1 MNKNKETLR
10 ASKQI
15 VMSGIRPTGFL
26 HLGNYFGAIRNYV
39 KMQDDYE
46 CYFMVADLHS
56 LTTHPDTSELKSNV
70 HRVLAENI
78 ACGLDPERVALYC
91 QSHLYQTGELY
102 LYLNMLAYKGE
113 LEKTPTF
120 KDKVRQHPN
129 NVNAGLLTY
138 PVLMAA
144 DILIH
149 RAKYVPVGKDQEQH
163 LEIARNYV
171 NLARSLGSDE
181 SSLDIMGIEI
191 SRLNAMLLSAALG
204 DSVYPVIPTNLE
216 EMTIACESGKIIVSG
231 GLHPGQS
238 TNATSALI
246 CEKIK
251 ADRFLNATDVNGIY
265 DSDPNK
271 NPKAKMFREITIKKC
286 MGLLNNEST
295 QAGSYDLMDIVALKV
310 IERSKIPTRVI
321 KSDPKVIRNL
331 VMKNSQS
338 GTKITA

>member
-1 MNKNKETLR
+1 MKNSKTL
-10 ASKQI
+10 KQKKKI
-15 VMSGIRPTGFL
+15 LVIKLSGSVFNFKTTS
-26 HLGNYFGAIRNYV
+26 
-39 KMQDDYE
+39 Q
-46 CYFMVADLHS
+46 S
-56 LTTHPDTSELKSNV
+56 LRQYARLLLEVQT
-70 HRVLAENI
+70 RV
-78 ACGLDPERVALYC
+78 
-91 QSHLYQTGELY
+91 Q
-102 LYLNMLAYKGE
+102 
-113 LEKTPTF
+113 
-120 KDKVRQHPN
+120 
-129 NVNAGLLTY
+129 
-138 PVLMAA
+138 PVVVSGGG
-144 DILIH
+144 I
-149 RAKYVPVGKDQEQH
+149 
-163 LEIARNYV
+163 IARNYV

-204 DSVYPVIPTNLE
+204 DSVYPVIPANLE
-216 EMTIACESGKIIVSG
+216 EISIACESGKIIVSG

-238 TNATSALI
+238 TNATAALI

-271 NPKAKMFREITIKKC
+271 NPKARMFKEITIKKC
-286 MGLLNNEST
+286 MELLNTEST

-310 IERSKIPTRVI
+310 IERSKIPTWVI

>member
-1 MNKNKETLR
+1 MKNSQTL
-10 ASKQI
+10 KQKKKILVIKLSGSVFNFKTTSQSLRQYARLLLEMQTRVQPI
-15 VMSGIRPTGFL
+15 VVSGGGI
-26 HLGNYFGAIRNYV
+26 
-39 KMQDDYE
+39 
-46 CYFMVADLHS
+46 
-56 LTTHPDTSELKSNV
+56 
-70 HRVLAENI
+70 
-78 ACGLDPERVALYC
+78 
-91 QSHLYQTGELY
+91 
-102 LYLNMLAYKGE
+102 
-113 LEKTPTF
+113 
-120 KDKVRQHPN
+120 
-129 NVNAGLLTY
+129 
-138 PVLMAA
+138 
-144 DILIH
+144 
-149 RAKYVPVGKDQEQH
+149 
-163 LEIARNYV
+163 IARNYV

-191 SRLNAMLLSAALG
+191 SRLNAKLLSAALG

-216 EMTIACESGKIIVSG
+216 EMSIACESGKIIVSG

-310 IERSKIPTRVI
+310 IERSKIPTWVI
-321 KSDPKVIRNL
+321 KSDPTVIRNL